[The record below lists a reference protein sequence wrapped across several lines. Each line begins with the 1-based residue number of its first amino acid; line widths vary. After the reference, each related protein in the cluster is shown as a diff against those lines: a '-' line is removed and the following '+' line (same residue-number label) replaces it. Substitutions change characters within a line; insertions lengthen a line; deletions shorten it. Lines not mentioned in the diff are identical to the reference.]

1 MNLTEE
7 IIIDTNGRRGIV
19 TRSEYHP
26 TGFFARPEGCERVEG
41 ITTVDGRKAKLMTD
55 TFWHDNG
62 DGTFEGRW
70 VDSKPNTKLTA
81 RLA

>member
-1 MNLTEE
+1 MERE

-26 TGFFARPEGCERVEG
+26 TGVFARPEERGQVEI
-41 ITTVDGRKAKLMTD
+41 ITTADGRKAKLMTD

-62 DGTFEGRW
+62 DGTFEGLW
-70 VDSKPNTKLTA
+70 VDSPVNAKLTA
-81 RLA
+81 KLA

>member
-1 MNLTEE
+1 MKQE
-7 IIIDTNGRRGIV
+7 IIIDTNGARGIV

-26 TGFFARPEGCERVEG
+26 TGFFARPEGREQVEI
-41 ITTVDGRKAKLMTD
+41 ITTADGRKAKLMTD

-62 DGTFEGRW
+62 DGTFEGLW
-70 VDSKPNTKLTA
+70 VDSKLNTKLTA